1 MKAIEIIQKSIK
13 THKDWAEFF
22 EANPEQES
30 LVCYKNIG
38 DAKFHRQ
45 CIKEYEKAID
55 EINQLIER
63 KS

>member
-45 CIKEYEKAID
+45 CIK
-55 EINQLIER
+55 
-63 KS
+63 